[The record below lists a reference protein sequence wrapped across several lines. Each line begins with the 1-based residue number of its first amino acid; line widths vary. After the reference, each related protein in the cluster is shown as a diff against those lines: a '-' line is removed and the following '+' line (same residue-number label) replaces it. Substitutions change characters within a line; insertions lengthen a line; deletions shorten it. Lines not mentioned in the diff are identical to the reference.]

1 MNCKGCWNYE
11 NCEKKNNPKLYYCFR
26 KNESLCHYCIKE
38 NLCKEVS
45 NTMMIC
51 TEFKEE
57 V

>member
-11 NCEKKNNPKLYYCFR
+11 NCEKKNI
-26 KNESLCHYCIKE
+26 CHYCIKE

-51 TEFKEE
+51 TEFEEE

>member
-11 NCEKKNNPKLYYCFR
+11 KENNPKLYYCFR

-51 TEFKEE
+51 TEFEEE